1 MTPVFCD
8 VTGPPAL
15 SSGYCTDAWICKLEF
30 CLLMEFPFPVEVGQK
45 SIPAA
50 DESPELLAALG
61 AKIPAVVLGIMND
74 VQLRRVEPSTDGF
87 FRRISAEGKKCF
99 NPFLAVVKT
108 VRIHNV
114 FLSRG
119 VKHNLC

>member
-1 MTPVFCD
+1 M
-8 VTGPPAL
+8 
-15 SSGYCTDAWICKLEF
+15 
-30 CLLMEFPFPVEVGQK
+30 EVGQK

-61 AKIPAVVLGIMND
+61 PKPPAIVIEIMND

-87 FRRISAEGKKCF
+87 FRWISAEGKKCF
-99 NPFLAVVKT
+99 NSFLPVMKM
-108 VRIHNV
+108 VRIHDV